1 MALPFSLDHVEYVES
16 LGPLEYRVMM
26 KDGRVITVEDDRVE
40 DLWELLERLRWRKRY
55 VPPPKN
61 GR

>member
-1 MALPFSLDHVEYVES
+1 MALPFSTDHTEYVEA
-16 LGPLEYRVMM
+16 LGKDGP
-26 KDGRVITVEDDRVE
+26 KDGRVVIVEDDAVE

-55 VPPPKN
+55 VPPPKK